1 MALGAD
7 AMVTSIHKLLPGY
20 TQASLVCAR
29 TERFDRDRLERGFE
43 ASHTTSSAGS
53 VLASIDA
60 CRALMEAR
68 GPELVEPAL
77 RAVRAVRQRLRDEI
91 AGLVVPDERSF
102 EPGRFDPMRL
112 VLLLSRV
119 GANGI
124 EVERMLVDQAIPL
137 ELVDRDTIVAIVTI
151 ADDEGT
157 LNELFKALV
166 PAIRATSGPPRSPS
180 VAVSWHVQP
189 VKAMSPRAAFFAAH
203 ESVAA
208 DLAVGRISAELI
220 APYPPGIPVLA
231 PGELVTER
239 LLADLRK
246 VADHGVRVAYAADP
260 TLSTIEV
267 VRT

>member
-1 MALGAD
+1 
-7 AMVTSIHKLLPGY
+7 MVTSIHKLLPGY

-124 EVERMLVDQAIPL
+124 EVERMLVDQAIP
-137 ELVDRDTIVAIVTI
+137 
-151 ADDEGT
+151 
-157 LNELFKALV
+157 
-166 PAIRATSGPPRSPS
+166 
-180 VAVSWHVQP
+180 
-189 VKAMSPRAAFFAAH
+189 
-203 ESVAA
+203 
-208 DLAVGRISAELI
+208 
-220 APYPPGIPVLA
+220 
-231 PGELVTER
+231 
-239 LLADLRK
+239 
-246 VADHGVRVAYAADP
+246 
-260 TLSTIEV
+260 
-267 VRT
+267 

>member
-1 MALGAD
+1 
-7 AMVTSIHKLLPGY
+7 
-20 TQASLVCAR
+20 
-29 TERFDRDRLERGFE
+29 
-43 ASHTTSSAGS
+43 
-53 VLASIDA
+53 
-60 CRALMEAR
+60 
-68 GPELVEPAL
+68 
-77 RAVRAVRQRLRDEI
+77 
-91 AGLVVPDERSF
+91 
-102 EPGRFDPMRL
+102 
-112 VLLLSRV
+112 
-119 GANGI
+119 
-124 EVERMLVDQAIPL
+124 
-137 ELVDRDTIVAIVTI
+137 
-151 ADDEGT
+151 
-157 LNELFKALV
+157 
-166 PAIRATSGPPRSPS
+166 
-180 VAVSWHVQP
+180 VSWHVQP